1 MAFLCT
7 FSGLT
12 IALIVWVALYTL
24 ASNSHNP
31 LLVAL
36 APYLE
41 AFSITG
47 QCLFVILAVVISWL
61 TYRLLRSKRSN
72 GTSS

>member
-12 IALIVWVALYTL
+12 IALIVWVALYAL
-24 ASNSHNP
+24 ASNSHIP

-41 AFSITG
+41 AFSISG

-61 TYRLLRSKRSN
+61 TWRLLRRKRDN
-72 GTSS
+72 GTS

>member
-12 IALIVWVALYTL
+12 LALIVWVSLYAL
-24 ASNSHNP
+24 ASHSHALP
-31 LLVAL
+31 LVTL

-47 QCLFVILAVVISWL
+47 QCLFIVLTVIFSWL
-61 TYRLLRSKRSN
+61 TYPFVSREGALSTR
-72 GTSS
+72 

>member
-1 MAFLCT
+1 
-7 FSGLT
+7 
-12 IALIVWVALYTL
+12 LIIWVALYAL

-31 LLVAL
+31 LLVAV

-47 QCLFVILAVVISWL
+47 QSLFVILAVVISWL
-61 TYRLLRSKRSN
+61 TYRLMQPKQGNGRS
-72 GTSS
+72 T